1 MQNIHVNK
9 NTNLGEEGSV
19 AGGWRRRMRR
29 ERGHGVTKG
38 KRSKIEKKKKKVN
51 QWQISNLQSCPP

>member
-1 MQNIHVNK
+1 MDAKYTREQEHE
-9 NTNLGEEGSV
+9 LGRGRRV
-19 AGGWRRRMRR
+19 ASGWRSRMRG

-51 QWQISNLQSCPP
+51 